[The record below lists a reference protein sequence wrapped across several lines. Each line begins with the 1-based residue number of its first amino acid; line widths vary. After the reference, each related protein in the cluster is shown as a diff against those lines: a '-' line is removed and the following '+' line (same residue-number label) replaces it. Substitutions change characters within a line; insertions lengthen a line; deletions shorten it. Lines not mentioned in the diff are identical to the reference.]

1 MMARAARREPTIRE
15 LDERLTNVE
24 RELAQVV
31 SALTISNDTARR
43 EIQTFREA
51 FMEQRAEVRQSFTSV
66 LDHANKRF
74 DAVHELIV
82 RLHAETLAEL
92 GKLKRP
98 E

>member
-1 MMARAARREPTIRE
+1 
-15 LDERLTNVE
+15 
-24 RELAQVV
+24 
-31 SALTISNDTARR
+31 
-43 EIQTFREA
+43 
-51 FMEQRAEVRQSFTSV
+51 MEHRAEVRQSFTTV
-66 LDHANKRF
+66 LDHTNKRF